1 MFRNPRELASPFA
14 SSSPP
19 KPSTGHPPTP
29 EPATAQYK
37 SHTVGNS
44 LKMTSSTTPLI
55 GRTKAVSK
63 GNSRPRPPALTSGK
77 ARPKPNGS
85 ILNFFKKTTL
95 SLETEASLEYTEESL
110 FLEDEGPVLKVG
122 EPVQTPTPP
131 RDDLCGEDSPDLTN
145 NVSMDADLSRF
156 NEESGPIKRRRM
168 ETSSE
173 SSPLELTNAA
183 NDVSRKGPF
192 IEDSDDGDDE
202 ELNHLI
208 TSVMP
213 KEIPTDACSIGR
225 EPTPPAI
232 SGFVSGGKGRIEDVV
247 NPPTAPSLKQEQ
259 TSIDEG
265 DEYQGIDDF
274 IDDEFPEEGEEYVER
289 RWMEQQR
296 HFEMDGAGDA
306 EFENNRGLKTEDIE
320 DEGKDLPNEQV
331 AAKCP
336 VCSVAFD
343 GLTDQVR

>member
-1 MFRNPRELASPFA
+1 MFRNPRALASPFA

-19 KPSTGHPPTP
+19 KPSTGRPPTP

-63 GNSRPRPPALTSGK
+63 SSSRPPALTSGK

-85 ILNFFKKTTL
+85 ILSFFKKTTR
-95 SLETEASLEYTEESL
+95 SLETESSLDFTEESL
-110 FLEDEGPVLKVG
+110 FLEDDGPVLKVG

-131 RDDLCGEDSPDLTN
+131 RDDLFGQDSPDFTN
-145 NVSMDADLSRF
+145 SLSMDADLSRF

-173 SSPLELTNAA
+173 SSPLELKNAA
-183 NDVSRKGPF
+183 NDVTRKGPF

-202 ELNHLI
+202 DLNHLA
-208 TSVMP
+208 SNVMP
-213 KEIPTDACSIGR
+213 KDILTDANSLSS
-225 EPTPPAI
+225 EPAPPAI
-232 SGFVSGGKGRIEDVV
+232 PGIVSGKKGRIEEVV
-247 NPPTAPSLKQEQ
+247 NPPTATSLKQEQ

-265 DEYQGIDDF
+265 DEFQGIDDF
-274 IDDEFPEEGEEYVER
+274 IDDEFTEEGEEYVER

-296 HFEMDGAGDA
+296 HFEMDGAEDA
-306 EFENNRGLKTEDIE
+306 EFENNQGLTTEDIGG
-320 DEGKDLPNEQV
+320 EGKDLPNERV
-331 AAKCP
+331 SANCP

>member
-1 MFRNPRELASPFA
+1 MLDSIQVRSPIFMFRNPRELASPFA

-19 KPSTGHPPTP
+19 KPSTGRPPTP

-63 GNSRPRPPALTSGK
+63 GSGRPPAPTSGK

-85 ILNFFKKTTL
+85 ILNFFKKTAR
-95 SLETEASLEYTEESL
+95 SLETESSLESAEESL
-110 FLEDEGPVLKVG
+110 FLEDDGPVLKVG

-131 RDDLCGEDSPDLTN
+131 RDDLFGQDSPDFTN
-145 NVSMDADLSRF
+145 SLSMNADLSRF
-156 NEESGPIKRRRM
+156 NEESGPIKRRRV

-173 SSPLELTNAA
+173 SSPLGTKCSRAHFSLMASNA
-183 NDVSRKGPF
+183 
-192 IEDSDDGDDE
+192 
-202 ELNHLI
+202 
-208 TSVMP
+208 MP
-213 KEIPTDACSIGR
+213 KDILTDAHSLSS
-225 EPTPPAI
+225 ELAPPAI
-232 SGFVSGGKGRIEDVV
+232 PGIVSGGKGRIEEVV
-247 NPPTAPSLKQEQ
+247 NPPTAASLRQEQ

-265 DEYQGIDDF
+265 DEFQGIDDF
-274 IDDEFPEEGEEYVER
+274 IDDEFPEEGEEYVEK
-289 RWMEQQR
+289 RWMEQQWQ
-296 HFEMDGAGDA
+296 FEMDEAEDA
-306 EFENNRGLKTEDIE
+306 EFENNQALKTEDIG

-331 AAKCP
+331 AANCP